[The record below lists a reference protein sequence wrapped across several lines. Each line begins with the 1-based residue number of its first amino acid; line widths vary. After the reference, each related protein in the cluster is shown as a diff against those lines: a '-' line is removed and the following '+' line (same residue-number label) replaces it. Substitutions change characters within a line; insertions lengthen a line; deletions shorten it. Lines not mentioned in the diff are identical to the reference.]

1 MKQKS
6 KEKKSAKTDRIEGDR
21 IVLYD
26 NSTPG
31 PRVIKEIEIITP
43 RYKRIYK
50 LRKTIKSGYLF
61 N

>member
-6 KEKKSAKTDRIEGDR
+6 KEKALVNTDRIEGDR
-21 IVLYD
+21 IILYD

-31 PRVIKEIEIITP
+31 PRVLKEIEIITP
-43 RYKRIYK
+43 RSTRIYK
-50 LRKTIKSGYLF
+50 IKKTRKCGYLF